1 MKFKSL
7 IALIIVFSISAH
19 AQRDD
24 LKRKIESLAST
35 VDGQV
40 GIAIMDLSSKDT
52 MLYNVHGIFP
62 MQSVYK
68 FPLALA
74 VLERVDQKR
83 LKLDQKIKLTKRD
96 LLPDT
101 WSPLRDKYPN
111 AEVEVT
117 LEEILMYT
125 VTHSD
130 NNGCD
135 ILFRLLKGTSKV
147 ERYVKDLGVTEIA
160 IEATEEEMHQAWDIQ
175 FTNWCKPRAMLRLL
189 ELYYD
194 KKLLSPKSHALLWK
208 MMAETS
214 TGANRMKGL
223 LPQGTEV
230 LHRTGLGDRNPEG
243 RVGAVNDVGI
253 VRLPNGKY
261 FAIVVYIGRA
271 KGEVPDLEKVIAN
284 ITLETFNSKWL
295 NGQ

>member
-160 IEATEEEMHQAWDIQ
+160 IEATEEEMHQAWDTQ